1 MTTPRGR
8 RQATQEDLDIAQVLE
23 EEEENEQSM
32 ATDNIDAQE
41 YETFMKWRDSQASKK
56 AGGKARRSALQ
67 ALKKAHEPE
76 YEGLVAQF
84 KAQGMD

>member
-8 RQATQEDLDIAQVLE
+8 RQTTEESDIDQVIE

-32 ATDNIDAQE
+32 TTENIDAQE

>member
-8 RQATQEDLDIAQVLE
+8 RQQDNEDADIAQVIE

-32 ATDNIDAQE
+32 TTENIDAQE
-41 YETFMKWRDSQASKK
+41 YETFVKWREGQASKK

-67 ALKKAHEPE
+67 ALKKNHEPE